1 MFNMCFDACYNIV
14 DTEKQSIHSY
24 PMTQCIHIRPSKN
37 GGPDGDFPLSFL
49 DTYFMP
55 IDLILVLRGNL
66 DRDRF
71 CQSLSETL
79 SFYYPVCGRFQRPS
93 QTTHGELRLQLYN
106 SVPIFW
112 LPDSKSAF
120 RRYNWKSFVKSV
132 STGRI
137 IKGQDTP
144 LLQVT
149 VTYLPDTSQS
159 VIGVSFCHLLG
170 DASSLCSFLKAWS
183 DIYTTGSMLN
193 SPPALERIRFS
204 TEAVAIPTPVDK
216 IPQRLPRRSQRFAPK
231 VLSKVKAYGP
241 LAYAIVFKTLEYARF
256 RISSRD
262 LAILS
267 EKVQSRLLQATCS
280 TQDAFKAYLLKAL
293 NRFVYNGLAAL
304 PRITRIV
311 TIVDARKV
319 REVSKAYFGNC
330 ITAVDT
336 PYLPASKSLAEVA
349 LAIRDGILSL
359 SPEALRAG
367 DDWTQAIQ
375 SANGLM
381 MLTPAFDP
389 DTLYVNDWTKISVE
403 SVDFGLHQDLF
414 CQPLE
419 VESLPVRNWCM
430 IYRANDHQG
439 SDNLRFAYEVQ
450 VAVPRGK
457 ATSLVEGVTSDIDE
471 GFAEYFW

>member
-1 MFNMCFDACYNIV
+1 
-14 DTEKQSIHSY
+14 
-24 PMTQCIHIRPSKN
+24 MTQCIYIQPSKH
-37 GGPDGDFPLSFL
+37 GAPDCVFPLSFL

-55 IDLILVLRGNL
+55 INLILVLQGRLN
-66 DRDRF
+66 RDRF

-79 SFYYPVCGRFQRPS
+79 SVYYPVCGRFQRPS
-93 QTTHGELRLQLYN
+93 LATQGELRLHLYN

-112 LPDSKSAF
+112 LPDSKSVF
-120 RRYNWKSFVKSV
+120 HRSIWKSFVRSI
-132 STGRI
+132 STGSI

-149 VTYLPDTSQS
+149 VTYLPYTSQS
-159 VIGVSFCHLLG
+159 IVGVSFCHLLG
-170 DASSLCSFLKAWS
+170 DASSLHSFLKAWS
-183 DIYTTGSMLN
+183 DIYTTGSMLRR
-193 SPPALERIRFS
+193 PPTLLRIRFP
-204 TEAVAIPTPVDK
+204 TDAVVIPTAVER
-216 IPQRLPRRSQRFAPK
+216 IPHRLPRRSQRFASNL
-231 VLSKVKAYGP
+231 VRRIMTYGP
-241 LAYAIVFKTLEYARF
+241 LAYAIIFKTLEYARF
-256 RISSRD
+256 RISAKD

-267 EKVQSRLLQATCS
+267 QQAQSKLSPATCS

-293 NRFVYNGLAAL
+293 NRYVYNGLTAL

-311 TIVDARKV
+311 TIVDARKIRKV
-319 REVSKAYFGNC
+319 PETYFGNC

-349 LAIRDGILSL
+349 QTVRDEILTLTPDALAI
-359 SPEALRAG
+359 G
-367 DDWTQAIQ
+367 DDWTRAIQ

-381 MLTPAFDP
+381 KLTPAFDP

-403 SVDFGLHQDLF
+403 SINFGLEQALF

-430 IYRANDHQG
+430 IYREKGKQATGN
-439 SDNLRFAYEVQ
+439 SKFAYEVQ

-457 ATSLVEGVTSDIDE
+457 AASLVEGFASDVDE